1 LAPNCESE
9 LRK

>member
-1 LAPNCESE
+1 LAPNFESE